1 MRAPVAA
8 AAAAVA
14 AAGQANA
21 AGGAAAAAAAPGP
34 AAAAPPAAA
43 PPAAPPAATPGTA
56 LGEEGP
62 HHRGLTL
69 ATMLNARG
77 GLPVAGLSRGG
88 LSAAVAYHSLY
99 WRALTPAAARAARA
113 VVEGTYDRATH
124 VPVSTDVAQEVM
136 RLARARWGAADGRT
150 LAPYQGAQ
158 MLHVPFVHGHV
169 VLAST
174 LEPAPRAGDV
184 ADPESWVIVDG
195 YASFDQEN
203 CRALLAWPGILLQD
217 PAAAADPE
225 LAAQA
230 WEALAPGCFWTEWS
244 GAALSHAFPN
254 AQAIRSAI
262 ERIRAGYE
270 ALVNAGNK
278 GDLKC
283 A

>member
-21 AGGAAAAAAAPGP
+21 AGAAAAAAAPGP
-34 AAAAPPAAA
+34 AAAAEAAA
-43 PPAAPPAATPGTA
+43 PGPAAPPA
-56 LGEEGP
+56 EEGQ
-62 HHRGLTL
+62 HRGLTL

-124 VPVSTDVAQEVM
+124 VPVSTDIAQEVM

-195 YASFDQEN
+195 YTSFDQEN

-262 ERIRAGYE
+262 ESIRAGYE
-270 ALVNAGNK
+270 ALVNAGNNK
-278 GDLKC
+278 GDLKKF